1 MQRCLQNATIA
12 PKKKKNQPI
21 PTFFH
26 LSPLSPFTIK
36 PHLPPSFSLK
46 IQNPPIPTP
55 LLISALSQLTSSNF
69 FFFFFPLSPIF
80 RLSSIFFFF
89 FSFFH
94 SSFATRPNLFFSLP
108 FYFDFIS
115 LVLFVVVLMLVGFG
129 FENDVAAS

>member
-1 MQRCLQNATIA
+1 MLWCLKNATIA
-12 PKKKKNQPI
+12 PKKKKKNQPI

-26 LSPLSPFTIK
+26 LPPLSPFTIK

-69 FFFFFPLSPIF
+69 FFFPLSPIF

-89 FSFFH
+89 FSFFL
-94 SSFATRPNLFFSLP
+94 SFTLLSLHAQIYSFLFLSILILFPL
-108 FYFDFIS
+108 FY
-115 LVLFVVVLMLVGFG
+115 LWWC
-129 FENDVAAS
+129 